1 MVAQADSSIAPRTIH
16 SPELSMW
23 ATMVHEAFL
32 DLDRTDETD
41 RYESIQF
48 FLSRQPKRAAY
59 RREVFS
65 LLGLNEAVVQRIV
78 EEKVKVLPE
87 KPAYKKMVR
96 RLDGT
101 KVFSKPDAGEVYKVL
116 PEGTFT
122 RKDAVLRMG
131 GRLRYESMASRF
143 AVLEERGLIVRL
155 NRGTFARSDWLER
168 ERDTLIAGLGDEAA

>member
-1 MVAQADSSIAPRTIH
+1 MVAQADSSIAPQIIR
-16 SPELSMW
+16 SPELSML

-48 FLSRQPKRAAY
+48 FLSRQPKRAAW
-59 RREVFS
+59 RREVLS
-65 LLGLNEAVVQRIV
+65 LLGLNEVVVQRIV
-78 EEKVKVLPE
+78 EEKVGVLPE

-101 KVFSKPDAGEVYKVL
+101 KVFSKPDSEEVYKVL
-116 PEGTFT
+116 PEGPFS
-122 RKDAVLRMG
+122 RKDVVLLMQ

-155 NRGTFARSDWLER
+155 NRGTFARTDWLER
-168 ERDTLIAGLGDEAA
+168 ERDTLIAELGDEAA

>member
-1 MVAQADSSIAPRTIH
+1 MAIRLDPSIGRQTIR

-23 ATMVHEAFL
+23 ASMVHEAFL
-32 DLDRTDETD
+32 DLDRTDEAD

-48 FLSRQPKRAAY
+48 FLGRSPARRQW
-59 RREVFS
+59 RREVLS
-65 LLGLNEAVVQRIV
+65 LLGLNEAVVQRVV
-78 EEKVKVLPE
+78 EEKVGVLPE

-96 RLDGT
+96 RLDGK
-101 KVFSKPDAGEVYKVL
+101 KVFSKPDSEAVYAVL
-116 PEGTFT
+116 PEGPFS
-122 RKDAVLRMG
+122 RKDIVLLMQ

-168 ERDTLIAGLGDEAA
+168 ERDALIAGLPHEAA